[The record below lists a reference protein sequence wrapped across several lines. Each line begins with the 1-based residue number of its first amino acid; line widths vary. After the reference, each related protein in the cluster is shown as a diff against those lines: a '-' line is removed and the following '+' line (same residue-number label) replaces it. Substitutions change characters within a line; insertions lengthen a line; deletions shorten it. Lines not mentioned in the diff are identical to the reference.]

1 MSAHVGRATWAS
13 LSLLVLVL
21 LVVAV
26 GTDHLSP
33 PAEQPP
39 GPPPPDAPRGWVVAA
54 SAANVRREHSV
65 DGTVLGLA
73 RCGEPAE
80 IVDTWVSPM
89 GTRWSRIV
97 VGPSGL
103 TGWVLWSLLSHP
115 APGRAAAVCP
125 TPPPDAG
132 RTAAGEEG

>member
-1 MSAHVGRATWAS
+1 MSVHVARATWAA
-13 LSLLVLVL
+13 LSLLVVTL

-26 GTDHLSP
+26 ETDHRP
-33 PAEQPP
+33 PPERPP
-39 GPPPPDAPRGWVVAA
+39 GPPPPEARAGWVVAA

-65 DGTVLGLA
+65 DGAVLGLA

-80 IVDTWVSPM
+80 IVDTWISPL

-97 VGPSGL
+97 IAPSGL

-115 APGRAAAVCP
+115 APPGRAAACP
-125 TPPPDAG
+125 TPPPDVQ
-132 RTAAGEEG
+132 